1 VKPEPFPVL
10 QGDSSKK
17 LVDVLTASIF
27 GVVLWHNSSDRYRQ
41 YVEETRQP
49 FALTDYGTEG
59 RLTDTNSPLY
69 KETRAV
75 ARSIAL
81 ELPSEFP

>member
-1 VKPEPFPVL
+1 MVL
-10 QGDSSKK
+10 QGDSSREF
-17 LVDVLTASIF
+17 VDVLTASLF
-27 GVVLWHNSSDRYRQ
+27 GGVLWHNTSARYRQ

-59 RLTDTNSPLY
+59 RLTDPLY
-69 KETRAV
+69 MEMRAF
-75 ARSIAL
+75 ARSIAR